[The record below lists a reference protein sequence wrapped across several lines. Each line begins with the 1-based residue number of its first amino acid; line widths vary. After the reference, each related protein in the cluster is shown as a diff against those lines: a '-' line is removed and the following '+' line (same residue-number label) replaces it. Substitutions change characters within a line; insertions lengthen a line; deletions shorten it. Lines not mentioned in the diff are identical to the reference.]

1 MAAPQTNYSKFNI
14 AIPDTPNTKIF
25 TDLFRTDPS
34 ATKPFKKEG
43 GFGGTSI
50 DPAWRWLRLTE
61 YFGPCGQG
69 WGAEQLAF
77 MIEEGVAFVCVRLWY
92 RQPNEDGTMGTG
104 EPCWTAPQWG
114 GSKLIKV
121 DRQGKTTIN
130 DEAMKSAATDAMGKC
145 AGMFLG
151 LGADIYLGSFED
163 DKYREESEHL
173 FTIKANP
180 ALTPQA
186 ISKSEAELAEKL
198 ETIPDLKALDD
209 LWTGGINARVK
220 EIGTANKEAR
230 QRMISAFTAKK
241 NELLALQ
248 NDRKEEPPEGH
259 QDPPEGYQDPEDRER
274 HHPSIQEEADRDQAE
289 HLEQVEREQAAAR
302 LDKPAQPVR
311 STQSDLT
318 SEKIKLFE
326 EWVSRKLT
334 GVNDTRELDAFWV
347 KDCAQRVLLIKD
359 KDENAHRRISAAYVK
374 RMKELGG
381 NFKRVSN
388 QD

>member
-14 AIPDTPNTKIF
+14 AIPNTPNTKIF

-50 DPAWRWLRLTE
+50 DPAWRWMRLTE

-77 MIEEGVAFVCVRLWY
+77 MVEEGVAFVCVRLWY

-104 EPCWTAPQWG
+104 EQCWTAPQWG

-121 DRQGKTTIN
+121 DSKGKTTIN
-130 DEAMKSAATDAMGKC
+130 DEAMKSALTDALGKC

-163 DKYREESEHL
+163 DKYREESEQ
-173 FTIKANP
+173 FYTIKANP

-186 ISKSEAELAEKL
+186 IAKSEAELAEKL
-198 ETIPDLKALDD
+198 GAIEDLKALDD

-220 EIGTANKEAR
+220 EIGTAGTVGTEAR

-241 NELLALQ
+241 NELLAHQ
-248 NDRKEEPPEGH
+248 NDKKEEPPEDD
-259 QDPPEGYQDPEDRER
+259 QEGQQT
-274 HHPSIQEEADRDQAE
+274 IQEEADQDQAE
-289 HLEQVEREQAAAR
+289 HTREIERKEAVA
-302 LDKPAQPVR
+302 KTAQPAKAPH
-311 STQSDLT
+311 SDLT
-318 SEKIKLFE
+318 PEKIKQFE

-334 GVNDTRELDAFWV
+334 GVRDTRELDAFWD
-347 KDCAQRVLLIKD
+347 KDCAPRVLLIKER
-359 KDENAHRRISAAYVK
+359 DENAHRRISAAYVK
-374 RMKELGG
+374 RMKDLGG
-381 NFKRVSN
+381 NFRRIAN
-388 QD
+388 QE